1 MVAKH
6 AKILKNM
13 RNIFKREKGT
23 LFRGQK
29 IWMLKNQS
37 NVIEG
42 EIGTAFIMN
51 GTVQKK
57 TEGNYMLVIQ
67 NRRGE
72 DKWKRKNESEGHR
85 GENCR

>member
-1 MVAKH
+1 
-6 AKILKNM
+6 M

-42 EIGTAFIMN
+42 EIGTAFTMN
-51 GTVQKK
+51 CTVQKK
-57 TEGNYMLVIQ
+57 Q
-67 NRRGE
+67 RGII
-72 DKWKRKNESEGHR
+72 
-85 GENCR
+85 C

>member
-1 MVAKH
+1 
-6 AKILKNM
+6 M

-51 GTVQKK
+51 CTVQK
-57 TEGNYMLVIQ
+57 N
-67 NRRGE
+67 RGE
-72 DKWKRKNESEGHR
+72 LYVSYSEQER
-85 GENCR
+85 RRQVEEKK

>member
-51 GTVQKK
+51 CTVQK
-57 TEGNYMLVIQ
+57 N
-67 NRRGE
+67 RGE
-72 DKWKRKNESEGHR
+72 LYVSYSEQER
-85 GENCR
+85 RRQVEEKK